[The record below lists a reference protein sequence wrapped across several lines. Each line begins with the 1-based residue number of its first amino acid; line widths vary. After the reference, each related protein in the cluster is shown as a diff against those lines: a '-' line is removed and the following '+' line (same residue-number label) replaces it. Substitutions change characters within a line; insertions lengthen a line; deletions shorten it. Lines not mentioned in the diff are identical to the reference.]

1 VRKKEK
7 YRSIDTLR
15 RKLIKIGIYSA
26 PIVASISIPDIK
38 IQAETPVE
46 EPPEDEDPG
55 GYVPAPTFRKKNI
68 IEEEKNKDK
77 DRKNKKK
84 RLSLMD
90 DLDERGN
97 YIFESPFRKPRS
109 KLRKKQ
115 EEDEE

>member
-7 YRSIDTLR
+7 DRSIDTLR

-38 IQAETPVE
+38 IQAQTQVE
-46 EPPEDEDPG
+46 EPPG
-55 GYVPAPTFRKKNI
+55 GDIPAPTFRKKNI

-97 YIFESPFRKPRS
+97 YIFESPFKKSRS

>member
-7 YRSIDTLR
+7 DRSIDTLR

-46 EPPEDEDPG
+46 EDPG
-55 GYVPAPTFRKKNI
+55 GYIPAPTFRKKNI

-90 DLDERGN
+90 DLDKRGN

>member
-7 YRSIDTLR
+7 DRSIDTLR

-38 IQAETPVE
+38 IQAQTPR
-46 EPPEDEDPG
+46 EDPPG
-55 GYVPAPTFRKKNI
+55 GDIPAPTFRKKNI

-90 DLDERGN
+90 DLDKRGD
-97 YIFESPFRKPRS
+97 YIFESPFKKSRS

>member
-7 YRSIDTLR
+7 DRSIDTLR

-38 IQAETPVE
+38 IQAQTPVE
-46 EPPEDEDPG
+46 KPPEEPPG
-55 GYVPAPTFRKKNI
+55 GDIPAPTFRKKNI
-68 IEEEKNKDK
+68 IEEEKNK

>member
-7 YRSIDTLR
+7 DRSIDTLR

-38 IQAETPVE
+38 IQAQTQV
-46 EPPEDEDPG
+46 EPPAGDI
-55 GYVPAPTFRKKNI
+55 PAPTFRKKNI

-90 DLDERGN
+90 DLDKRED

>member
-7 YRSIDTLR
+7 DRSIDTLR

-38 IQAETPVE
+38 IQAQTPVE
-46 EPPEDEDPG
+46 PPG
-55 GYVPAPTFRKKNI
+55 GDIPAPAFRKKNI

-90 DLDERGN
+90 DLDKRGD
-97 YIFESPFRKPRS
+97 YIFESPFKKSRS

>member
-1 VRKKEK
+1 MRRKEK
-7 YRSIDTLR
+7 DRSIDTLR

-38 IQAETPVE
+38 IQAQTPVE
-46 EPPEDEDPG
+46 EPPG
-55 GYVPAPTFRKKNI
+55 GDIPAPTFRKKNI

-90 DLDERGN
+90 DLDKRED

-109 KLRKKQ
+109 KLRKKR

>member
-7 YRSIDTLR
+7 DRSIDTLR

-38 IQAETPVE
+38 IQAQTPVE
-46 EPPEDEDPG
+46 PPG
-55 GYVPAPTFRKKNI
+55 GDIPAPAFRKKNI
-68 IEEEKNKDK
+68 IEEEKNK

-90 DLDERGN
+90 DLDKRED

>member
-7 YRSIDTLR
+7 DRSIDTLR

-38 IQAETPVE
+38 IQAQTPVE
-46 EPPEDEDPG
+46 EPPG
-55 GYVPAPTFRKKNI
+55 GDIPAPTFRKKNI
-68 IEEEKNKDK
+68 IEEEKNK

-90 DLDERGN
+90 DLDERED
-97 YIFESPFRKPRS
+97 YIFESPFKKSRS

>member
-1 VRKKEK
+1 MRKKEK
-7 YRSIDTLR
+7 DRSIDTLR

-38 IQAETPVE
+38 IQAQTPEE
-46 EPPEDEDPG
+46 EPPEEDPG
-55 GYVPAPTFRKKNI
+55 GYIPAPTFRKKNI
-68 IEEEKNKDK
+68 IEEEKNKD
-77 DRKNKKK
+77 RKNKKK

-90 DLDERGN
+90 DLDKRED
-97 YIFESPFRKPRS
+97 YIFESPFKKSRS